1 MGIPATWRKVFRA
14 PTGNQRGKIVPSTS
28 WCRAPLCSI
37 PRARVYECESFL
49 LQLSNACNLRRYRL
63 ESLAMT
69 RLLIL
74 LLPALFAPIAS
85 IAADLE
91 IPLVIKDHRFVP
103 EEVKVLAGKKVK
115 LVIDNQDS
123 SSEEFESH
131 EINREKVIPGN
142 SKANVFIGPLNP
154 GRYPFY
160 GEFNEKTARGVVI
173 AE

>member
-1 MGIPATWRKVFRA
+1 
-14 PTGNQRGKIVPSTS
+14 
-28 WCRAPLCSI
+28 
-37 PRARVYECESFL
+37 
-49 LQLSNACNLRRYRL
+49 
-63 ESLAMT
+63 MT

-85 IAADLE
+85 IAADPE

-103 EEVKVLAGKKVK
+103 EEVKVPAGKKVK

-131 EINREKVIPGN
+131 ELNREKVIPGN
-142 SKANVFIGPLNP
+142 SKAHVFIGPLNP
-154 GRYPFY
+154 GKYPFY